1 MGWAGEECKY
11 QALPTSRAA
20 KDIDILDIIQQSW
33 INQYER

>member
-11 QALPTSRAA
+11 HALPTSRVAR
-20 KDIDILDIIQQSW
+20 DIDILDIIQQSW